1 MLLLSRDDSEL
12 TTEDLGRFYS
22 LVNEILGV
30 RKHVD
35 LMNWLLGSLQRYLPH
50 EILIAAWGDFHRG
63 VIHYDIVS
71 SISGVRSEN
80 AMAETLA
87 PLLTGLFDRWI
98 AQDRKPF
105 VLNVGHDGF
114 SWDSMVGAGPIVDAM
129 HDMRSSLVHGINDQ
143 RGRHDCLYVFFS
155 KHPKRRRNE
164 SNAVKVLLP
173 YIDSA
178 LRQVDLLPNQ
188 YPPSPVISEADDVS
202 SEHAQVDNGA
212 LSDREAEIMKWV
224 ALGKTNGEIGSILNV
239 SSFTIKNHMQRIFK
253 KLDVFNRAQAVST
266 FKQQYSGAAKQDA

>member
-12 TTEDLGRFYS
+12 TAEDLGRFYS
-22 LVNEILGV
+22 LVNEVLGV

-63 VIHYDIVS
+63 IIHYDIVS

-80 AMAETLA
+80 AMAEKLA

-114 SWDSMVGAGPIVDAM
+114 SWDSMEGAGPIIEAM
-129 HDMRSSLVHGINDQ
+129 QSMRSSLVHGINDQ

-164 SNAVKVLLP
+164 SNALKVLLP

-188 YPPSPVISEADDVS
+188 YPQPSAAVEVESGAGES
-202 SEHAQVDNGA
+202 LQVDNGV

-224 ALGKTNGEIGSILNV
+224 AMGKTNGEIGSILNV

-253 KLDVFNRAQAVST
+253 KLDVFNRAQAVSS
-266 FKQQYSGAAKQDA
+266 FKQQYISTANQDA